1 MNRLA
6 ATVALPLA
14 LLAGGQAHAQDAGE
28 SEQSL
33 PEETTP
39 GGAPLPEPD
48 ADGEITVTG
57 SRISS
62 AGFQAPTPTTV
73 IGAEAL
79 DRTAPLNVEE
89 VLTNVPAFRSSSQAS
104 TAAVYAN
111 LRGIGASRTLVL
123 VDGRRRVPTYSD
135 GTFDLGTVPSAL
147 LERVEVVTGGASAS
161 WGSDAVAGVVNL
173 ILRDDLEG
181 VVGSAQY
188 GISKYGD
195 DESWQA
201 SVAAG
206 TSFAG
211 GRGHVLVG
219 GEYSRSSGVDGLG
232 PPWLSRPWSGRG
244 VVGNSNFATNGLPGT
259 IYAHDVRAATE
270 SAGGVITS
278 GPLRGLQFE
287 DNNQTSAFE
296 YGTVFGSDMIG
307 GGKDNFG
314 FNRSYATTLKAAYE
328 NISAL
333 ARASFELTGDVK
345 IFAEGSF
352 SRSISNSVTNIISNR
367 GSASAASCTQT
378 TLASATGSISVDI
391 DNPFLPQSVRDRMI
405 DAGVTCFAMGK
416 NYNGSGL
423 GNLETSDGSPEVLSA
438 VVGFEAHLSPTWT
451 LDGYFSRGRGTF
463 RSRRYNNIVTA
474 NLAKAVNA
482 VALPSGAIVCRVN
495 ADADPANDDPA
506 CRPFNLFG
514 PNAASADAV
523 GYVTAD
529 AAVDMVIH
537 QMVGALNLSGDLFEL
552 PAGTVRLATGAEYR
566 KEKGR
571 AVADPIS
578 EAGGFSS
585 GNRKGFAGS
594 YDVREVYGELAVPV
608 LQDVPLIA
616 ALDLNA
622 AIRYT
627 DYSSSGGV
635 TTWKVGG
642 TWDITDALRVR
653 ATRSRD
659 IRAGNLGEL
668 FTPESTRTLQAR
680 DPRDASRVA
689 LTVITLGNET
699 LAPEKANTFTAGVVY
714 SPPWA
719 PGLRL
724 SADYYKIKISGAI
737 GVQGAQRVLDRCFL
751 ENSAAACEDVVLNS
765 SGTITEVF
773 ERYQNQDF
781 FETNGL
787 DLELSYRRPL
797 ADILPIKSDGEL
809 NLHILANYV
818 GKLALTTR
826 DGSVTDPAGQYTSP
840 NWSVIGTLGY
850 SEGPWTAAVEERFY
864 AGGPID
870 NTKVLG
876 DEAAPKMTGQF
887 LTLM

>member
-1 MNRLA
+1 
-6 ATVALPLA
+6 
-14 LLAGGQAHAQDAGE
+14 
-28 SEQSL
+28 
-33 PEETTP
+33 
-39 GGAPLPEPD
+39 
-48 ADGEITVTG
+48 
-57 SRISS
+57 
-62 AGFQAPTPTTV
+62 
-73 IGAEAL
+73 
-79 DRTAPLNVEE
+79 
-89 VLTNVPAFRSSSQAS
+89 
-104 TAAVYAN
+104 
-111 LRGIGASRTLVL
+111 
-123 VDGRRRVPTYSD
+123 
-135 GTFDLGTVPSAL
+135 
-147 LERVEVVTGGASAS
+147 
-161 WGSDAVAGVVNL
+161 
-173 ILRDDLEG
+173 
-181 VVGSAQY
+181 
-188 GISKYGD
+188 
-195 DESWQA
+195 
-201 SVAAG
+201 
-206 TSFAG
+206 
-211 GRGHVLVG
+211 
-219 GEYSRSSGVDGLG
+219 
-232 PPWLSRPWSGRG
+232 
-244 VVGNSNFATNGLPGT
+244 
-259 IYAHDVRAATE
+259 
-270 SAGGVITS
+270 
-278 GPLRGLQFE
+278 
-287 DNNQTSAFE
+287 
-296 YGTVFGSDMIG
+296 
-307 GGKDNFG
+307 
-314 FNRSYATTLKAAYE
+314 
-328 NISAL
+328 
-333 ARASFELTGDVK
+333 
-345 IFAEGSF
+345 
-352 SRSISNSVTNIISNR
+352 
-367 GSASAASCTQT
+367 
-378 TLASATGSISVDI
+378 
-391 DNPFLPQSVRDRMI
+391 
-405 DAGVTCFAMGK
+405 
-416 NYNGSGL
+416 
-423 GNLETSDGSPEVLSA
+423 
-438 VVGFEAHLSPTWT
+438 
-451 LDGYFSRGRGTF
+451 
-463 RSRRYNNIVTA
+463 
-474 NLAKAVNA
+474 
-482 VALPSGAIVCRVN
+482 
-495 ADADPANDDPA
+495 
-506 CRPFNLFG
+506 
-514 PNAASADAV
+514 
-523 GYVTAD
+523 
-529 AAVDMVIH
+529 MVIH

-809 NLHILANYV
+809 NLHLLANYV

-876 DEAAPKMTGQF
+876 EASEIGTNLNHVGPTWYTHLYLAYDLTGDDKRGITLFARVRNLFNQAPPFPSPVRDTNNVGAQTNLF
-887 LTLM
+887 DQVGRSYRVGVRFRF